1 MRRRTERTTRQTLQT
16 YLVSEPWP
24 LRRMA
29 GARRRKALEQ
39 RRADRS
45 GEGWSAMISTTAT
58 SPRLTPA
65 QVFAAISRY
74 RISLTSAFDG
84 RIWLASVELKGSGAN
99 RKRNLQ
105 IASATGPTP
114 IAAVE
119 ALLNKLN
126 GAPTPVALFE

>member
-1 MRRRTERTTRQTLQT
+1 
-16 YLVSEPWP
+16 
-24 LRRMA
+24 
-29 GARRRKALEQ
+29 
-39 RRADRS
+39 
-45 GEGWSAMISTTAT
+45 MISTTAT

-126 GAPTPVALFE
+126 GAPTPVALFEKEEDCSW